1 MSLIICFPFF
11 REVNHLNPYLHGM
24 SNVIVLGAGMVG
36 SAIAIDMTRNHQVTV
51 CDRSRD
57 ALDRVRGK
65 CKELGILQLDLA
77 QKEELQMAIRVFDLV
92 IHAGP
97 SVMGYKTLKAIIEA
111 GKDVIDI
118 AFTPEDVL
126 ELDALAKEHRVTA
139 IVDCGV
145 APGMDNVILGYYND
159 ILKITDF
166 ECLVGGVPKK
176 RKWPFAYKAPFAPG
190 DVIEEYTR
198 PARYVEKGEVVVREA
213 LTDCEYVE
221 FEKAG
226 TLESFNTD
234 GLRSIIRTMPH
245 IPNMKEKTLRYPGH
259 VEYVRVLKESG
270 FFSTEA
276 LEVNGVKVSPL
287 EFTKR
292 VLFDEWKLGETEEE
306 ITVMRVS
313 LKGTNAK
320 GQTEEIVYDLYD
332 EYDAATGT
340 SSMARTTGYTAAAAA
355 NMFLDGLFREK
366 GVFPPE
372 LVGKHKACFDYF
384 LSYLEERNINYVKN
398 SRLL

>member
-1 MSLIICFPFF
+1 
-11 REVNHLNPYLHGM
+11 
-24 SNVIVLGAGMVG
+24 MVG

-57 ALDRVRGK
+57 ALERVKGK
-65 CKELGILQLDLA
+65 CGELGILQLDLA
-77 QKEELQMAIRVFDLV
+77 QKKELQMAIKVYELV

-97 SVMGYKTLKAIIEA
+97 SVLGYETLKAIIEA
-111 GKDVIDI
+111 GKHVIDI

-126 ELDALAKEHRVTA
+126 ELDALAKRHDVTA

-145 APGMDNVILGYYND
+145 APGMDNLILGYYNE
-159 ILKITDF
+159 IMKITDF

-259 VEYVRVLKESG
+259 VEYVQVLKESG

-292 VLFDEWKLGETEEE
+292 VLFDEWKLEETEDE

-355 NMFLDGLFREK
+355 NMFLEGLFSEK

-372 LVGKHKACFDYF
+372 LVGKHKACFEYM
-384 LSYLEERNINYVKN
+384 LAYLEERDIHYVK
-398 SRLL
+398 SARLL